1 MKRLLTVLGFLYV
14 SYAILTAYSALARIE
29 ATHQTCTYAADVPE
43 RGFPLRTSD
52 RSPMDL
58 VDEETFITIRDE
70 YKIVLWVSKD
80 CVPCHKFR
88 EHELGK
94 LKKSGTYVQIKDTD
108 EEEPEKGQKEV
119 VSVPTIRVYRGK
131 ILVKE
136 FVGYTSADDIM
147 KVVKYRTVLLK

>member
-14 SYAILTAYSALARIE
+14 SYALITAYSALARIE
-29 ATHQTCTYAADVPE
+29 AHASPVICGEDVVK
-43 RGFPLRTSD
+43 RGYSEDDRP
-52 RSPMDL
+52 RSPLDL
-58 VDEETFITIRDE
+58 VNEETFVTITDE
-70 YKIVLWVSKD
+70 YKIVLWVSDD

-88 EHELGK
+88 ENELGK
-94 LKKSGTYVQIKDTD
+94 LKKAGTYVQVRNAD

-136 FVGYTSADDIM
+136 FVGYTSATDIM
-147 KVVKYRTVLLK
+147 KVVKHRTVLLK